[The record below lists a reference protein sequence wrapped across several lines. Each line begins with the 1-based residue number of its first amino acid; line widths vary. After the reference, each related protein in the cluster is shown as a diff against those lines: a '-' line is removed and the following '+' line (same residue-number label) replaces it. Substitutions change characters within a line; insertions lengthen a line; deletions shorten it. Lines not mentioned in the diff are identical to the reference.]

1 MNCLCYIFEDNNIW
15 VWILIILVISAL
27 SAFPLG
33 DRLGSSLLRSRSKQP
48 VYISV
53 AWYAV
58 LLVLCIAGMMSSTYS
73 SFLYF
78 QF

>member
-1 MNCLCYIFEDNNIW
+1 MSIPYRTRNRIKRF
-15 VWILIILVISAL
+15 AL
-27 SAFPLG
+27 
-33 DRLGSSLLRSRSKQP
+33 
-48 VYISV
+48 
-53 AWYAV
+53 V

>member
-1 MNCLCYIFEDNNIW
+1 VL
-15 VWILIILVISAL
+15 LIGAISAY
-27 SAFPLG
+27 PLG
-33 DRLGSSLLRSRSKQP
+33 ADLGNRLLKGKGKTF
-48 VYISV
+48 VYLSV
-53 AWYAV
+53 AWFAA